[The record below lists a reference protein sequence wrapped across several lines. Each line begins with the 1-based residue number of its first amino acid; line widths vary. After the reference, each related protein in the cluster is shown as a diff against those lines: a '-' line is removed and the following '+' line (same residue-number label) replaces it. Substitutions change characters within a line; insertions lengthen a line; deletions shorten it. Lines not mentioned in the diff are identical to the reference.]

1 MNGALRLELVH
12 HFLEELFGQRVT
24 PVIATCMRQS
34 KKASLPDVSELVQ
47 SAPW

>member
-1 MNGALRLELVH
+1 MNGTLRLEFVH
-12 HFLEELFGQRVT
+12 HFLEELLGQRVT

-34 KKASLPDVSELVQ
+34 KRALLSDVSELVQ